1 MTSDGAALVLT
12 EEHPHGVVELALNRP
27 EALNALSTEFV
38 KAIRVAVG
46 NARDRHPTV
55 LLVTSRCDNAFSVGA
70 DLKERARMSAEDLV
84 ACRPDFLA
92 AYRSLLELPFPV
104 VCGIHGFALGGGF
117 ELALTCDL
125 VVADETCVV
134 GLPEVTIGLIPG
146 GGGTQLLGRRTGWG
160 PAADLVLTGRRVG
173 ADEAL
178 RLGMLDRVVPVGEV
192 HDGSLELATTIA
204 KASPTSLVLAKGALR
219 NGWGQT
225 LEDGLLAEDA
235 LWRQA
240 AGSADRVEGIRA
252 FVEKRK
258 PSWSRPQP
266 VPEVATAVPDV
277 S

>member
-1 MTSDGAALVLT
+1 MASDGTALVLT

-27 EALNALSTEFV
+27 EALNALSTDFV
-38 KAIRVAVG
+38 RAIRIAVSE
-46 NARDRHPTV
+46 ARDRHPRV
-55 LLVTSRCDNAFSVGA
+55 LLVTSRCDRAFSVGA
-70 DLKERARMSAEDLV
+70 DLKERARMSAEDLI

-104 VCGIHGFALGGGF
+104 LCGIHGFTVGGGF

-125 VVADETCVV
+125 VVADETAIV

-160 PAADLVLTGRRVG
+160 PAVDLVLTGRRVG

-178 RLGMLDRVVPVGEV
+178 RLGMVDRVVPAGDV
-192 HDGSLELATTIA
+192 HDQSLELATTIA
-204 KASPTSLVLAKGALR
+204 KASPTSLVLAKRSLR
-219 NGWGQT
+219 DGWGQT
-225 LEDGLLAEDA
+225 LETGLATEDA

-240 AGSADRVEGIRA
+240 AGSADREEGIRA

-258 PSWSRPQP
+258 PSWSRSGSAPDAP
-266 VPEVATAVPDV
+266 GAVPDM